1 MGNIKAISS
10 LITVVLLLGF
20 VVVLSVLLFEF
31 GGGFINDL
39 ISQQKAEINFECGKL
54 DVEIVSACFEGDVTL
69 KNNGGEIVSAS
80 SLIVCKGEDDS
91 YSKPISV
98 LDDLEGFSQMDVF
111 LDCNLLEVEFYP
123 YIEFE
128 GSIERCDNFVSSEV
142 VEC

>member
-10 LITVVLLLGF
+10 LVTVVILLGF

-54 DVEIVSACFEGDVTL
+54 DVEIVSACSNGNVSL
-69 KNNGGEIVSAS
+69 KNNGGETVSAS

-91 YSKPISV
+91 YSQPISV
-98 LDDLEGFSQMDVF
+98 LDDLEGFSQMEVP
-111 LDCNLLEVEFYP
+111 LGCGLLEVEFYP

-128 GSIERCDNFVSSEV
+128 GSVEMCENFVSKEV
-142 VEC
+142 EVC